1 MVGRS
6 KLEEIIVFT
15 YIKYALCFSWECGDS
30 TACRIDER
38 KFASFSFES

>member
-15 YIKYALCFSWECGDS
+15 YIKSALCFSYKIVA
-30 TACRIDER
+30 TVCRIDE
-38 KFASFSFES
+38 KNFASFSFEF

>member
-1 MVGRS
+1 MAGRS

-15 YIKYALCFSWECGDS
+15 YIKYALCFFFKIVA
-30 TACRIDER
+30 TVCRIDER